1 MELAVDDGNDELRGV
16 LMMVTMMIVTMM
28 MMRMTIAVT

>member
-16 LMMVTMMIVTMM
+16 LMMVTRMM
-28 MMRMTIAVT
+28 MTMTITVT